1 MLTKVPEL
9 QVTARTSSFYFKGKQ
24 STIAEIARALN
35 VANVLEG
42 SVRKSGNKLRITAQL
57 VRVDNGFHLWSETYD
72 KNLDDIFKVQDE
84 IAAAVVSALKLSLL
98 SRTLPKATGT
108 ANSDAY
114 TLYLQAG
121 GLLRRGTAADSDKAE
136 DYMRQVVRLDPAFAP
151 GWARLTLTITSRFE
165 TGSLPFGEAAVA
177 ARRAAERAIALD
189 PDLGAAHLAMARVHV
204 FFDWDWAAGDAEIR
218 RARQLD
224 PNDVDALRW
233 AGALALTM
241 GRFDEAVKL
250 LQQAA
255 LRDPVM
261 AANYMQ
267 LGLAYRAIGNMAG
280 AQSVWQ
286 KAVDLAPPDGL
297 GARQGLLELRVLGG
311 HSDEVLT
318 NCPESPADER
328 TACQALGY
336 FLLGKKTEADAAL
349 ATLKTH
355 YAASNEVVIAGI
367 YAFRGEPDQAFAWLD
382 RAYDVRN
389 ELLLGILGDSFLK
402 SLRSD
407 PRYKAFLR
415 KMNLPE

>member
-1 MLTKVPEL
+1 
-9 QVTARTSSFYFKGKQ
+9 
-24 STIAEIARALN
+24 
-35 VANVLEG
+35 
-42 SVRKSGNKLRITAQL
+42 
-57 VRVDNGFHLWSETYD
+57 
-72 KNLDDIFKVQDE
+72 
-84 IAAAVVSALKLSLL
+84 
-98 SRTLPKATGT
+98 
-108 ANSDAY
+108 
-114 TLYLQAG
+114 
-121 GLLRRGTAADSDKAE
+121 
-136 DYMRQVVRLDPAFAP
+136 
-151 GWARLTLTITSRFE
+151 
-165 TGSLPFGEAAVA
+165 
-177 ARRAAERAIALD
+177 
-189 PDLGAAHLAMARVHV
+189 
-204 FFDWDWAAGDAEIR
+204 
-218 RARQLD
+218 
-224 PNDVDALRW
+224 
-233 AGALALTM
+233 M

-349 ATLKTH
+349 ATLKAH